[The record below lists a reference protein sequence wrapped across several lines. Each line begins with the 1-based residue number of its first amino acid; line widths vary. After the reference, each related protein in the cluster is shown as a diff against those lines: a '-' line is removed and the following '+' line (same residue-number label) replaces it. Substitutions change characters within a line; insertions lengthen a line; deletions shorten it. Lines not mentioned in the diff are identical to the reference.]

1 MQIAAR
7 ACYDTPKGIAIIRK
21 MTEFR
26 HKLMMAMNKDNIIEE
41 NDEDSG
47 GIIVSVMDKVST
59 HQQQQTTT
67 TTTTSWMDSHPSF
80 DDRMARLE
88 DAAKRFNPT
97 TYGCLAAHPT
107 LQWLQK
113 QLDWHRVV
121 SASDASET
129 QALSPQLSQ
138 KDTVHFLQMM
148 LMTMLLML
156 DNNYDDV
163 DGDDD
168 DIGRQFTLQLHHA
181 VKCHSIV

>member
-26 HKLMMAMNKDNIIEE
+26 HKLMMAVSRDNIIEE
-41 NDEDSG
+41 NDEDPG

-59 HQQQQTTT
+59 RQQQ
-67 TTTTSWMDSHPSF
+67 TTTSWMDSHPSF

-121 SASDASET
+121 SAADASEA
-129 QALSPQLSQ
+129 QAQSPQLS
-138 KDTVHFLQMM
+138 
-148 LMTMLLML
+148 
-156 DNNYDDV
+156 
-163 DGDDD
+163 
-168 DIGRQFTLQLHHA
+168 
-181 VKCHSIV
+181 